1 MAVSTA
7 NKRRRTAAGQPE
19 RDLAAQTRKVFTNL
33 PPDVQDL
40 VRQAAGQSKS
50 NGGVVTPQI
59 SADLVKKLAPDIRE
73 TLRKAT
79 KLALAGGPSFAADAT
94 APTLSTAASIVDEQE
109 KGGPAFGAFIKS
121 VGLGAAAAQKELDQD
136 LVDTAKK
143 LSETNIDVIA
153 VFEQVLDDDG
163 QLKQGIPH
171 QAKLPLINYLM
182 PTAYQWTRVFLT
194 ADMQVSQFNSQNGFN
209 IKSHSDYFSAGIS
222 GSASMF
228 GGSISGHAEG
238 GFSNVAA
245 SGGFSASQSTAAGQM
260 HMEATLEPRADVR
273 LPKPFVI
280 QKGPRLKLTMQGR
293 TDIMQ
298 GGTNPGDPPQKV
310 VGHKLPL
317 TAHLTKADGTT
328 ANAGKM
334 LDIRVSE
341 PLIDWSVASQSTDA
355 GGDVVVTLTRQGAA
369 YDPTKIL
376 SAIVTVS
383 FGLITE
389 TIGVQL

>member
-1 MAVSTA
+1 MAVSTPTK
-7 NKRRRTAAGQPE
+7 KRRTPARQPE
-19 RDLAAQTRKVFTNL
+19 RVLAAQTRKVFANL

-40 VRQAAGQSKS
+40 VRQAAGHTKP
-50 NGGVVTPQI
+50 NGGAATPQI
-59 SADLVKKLAPDIRE
+59 SAEVVKKLAPDVRDM
-73 TLRKAT
+73 LRKAT
-79 KLALAGGPSFAADAT
+79 KVALAGGPSFADTT
-94 APTLSTAASIVDEQE
+94 APSLSTSASIVDEQE

-136 LVDTAKK
+136 LVDTASK
-143 LSETNIDVIA
+143 LSNTNIDVIA

-194 ADMQVSQFNSQNGFN
+194 ADMQVSQFNSENGFN
-209 IKSHSDYFSAGIS
+209 IKSHSDNFSAGIS

-238 GFSNVAA
+238 GFSNAAA

-260 HMEATLEPRADVR
+260 HMEATLEPRPDVM

-293 TDIMQ
+293 TDIQ
-298 GGTNPGDPPQKV
+298 QPGANTGDPPKV
-310 VGHKLPL
+310 VGHKLPV

-341 PLIDWSVASQSTDA
+341 PLIDWTVASQSTDTN
-355 GGDVVVTLTRQGAA
+355 GDVVITLQRTGAA
-369 YDPTKIL
+369 YDPAKIL

>member
-1 MAVSTA
+1 MAVSTPT
-7 NKRRRTAAGQPE
+7 RRRRSAAKPRQPE
-19 RDLAAQTRKVFTNL
+19 RDLAARTRKVFANL
-33 PPDVQDL
+33 PPDVQEL
-40 VRQAAGQSKS
+40 VRHAAGPSKP
-50 NGGVVTPQI
+50 NGGAPQI
-59 SADLVKKLAPDIRE
+59 SADLVKKLAPNIRE

-79 KLALAGGPSFAADAT
+79 EVALAGGPSFADTT
-94 APTLSTAASIVDEQE
+94 APSLSTSASIVDEQE

-143 LSETNIDVIA
+143 LSETTIDVIA

-194 ADMQVSQFNSQNGFN
+194 ADMQVSQFNSENGFN
-209 IKSHSDYFSAGIS
+209 IKSHSDNFSAGVS
-222 GSASMF
+222 GSYGTF
-228 GGSISGHAEG
+228 GGSISGHVEG
-238 GFSNVAA
+238 GFSNRSA
-245 SGGFSASQSTAAGQM
+245 SGGFSTSQSTAAGQM
-260 HMEATLEPRADVR
+260 HMEATLEPRPDVA

-280 QKGPRLKLTMQGR
+280 QKGPRLKLTMAGR
-293 TDIMQ
+293 TDITQ
-298 GGTNPGDPPQKV
+298 AGASASDPVKV

-341 PLIDWSVASQSTDA
+341 PLIDWSVTSQATDA
-355 GGDVVVTLTRQGAA
+355 GGDVVINLQRQGAA
-369 YDPTKIL
+369 YDPAKIL

>member
-1 MAVSTA
+1 MAVLTA
-7 NKRRRTAAGQPE
+7 NKRRRTAATQRE
-19 RDLAAQTRKVFTNL
+19 RDLAAQTRRVFTNL

-50 NGGVVTPQI
+50 NGGTTAPQI

-79 KLALAGGPSFAADAT
+79 KAALAGGPSFAADAT
-94 APTLSTAASIVDEQE
+94 APSLSTAASIVDEQE

-222 GSASMF
+222 GSANMF

-238 GFSNVAA
+238 GLANVAA

-273 LPKPFVI
+273 LPKPFII

-293 TDIMQ
+293 TDITQ
-298 GGTNPGDPPQKV
+298 PGANTGDPVKV
-310 VGHKLPL
+310 IGHKLPL

-341 PLIDWSVASQSTDA
+341 PLIDWSVGSQSTDA
-355 GGDVVVTLTRQGAA
+355 GGDVVINLQRTGAA